1 MSRASK
7 LARELARLELQC
19 LGDLTRQNDDVLGD
33 LDHISTLDE
42 DGPGGAF
49 NKSMRIKR
57 TIDDL
62 GATVQTA
69 PAWTALAALL
79 RSEYRLWKLNVDTPI
94 SANPFL
100 SHWIDAILLLHVDT
114 QGYQPSPTDDD
125 DAEFG
130 KGALSYRDI
139 AAARLEMIK
148 EMLKYGGD
156 ALGTATPRMLYK
168 TRFPPKAIDIR
179 PFVRMLEEGGIYDQ
193 GTAPVPPPGLTVPS
207 KLADMDPGS
216 PDASPVGSPGA
227 PNLDFLD
234 LTDSKLAPPPLP
246 LRWKETILLNLDT
259 NPSLAVHQLTH
270 LPLTIAT
277 LDFLT
282 TLITDLKLATHGI
295 DPKSVV
301 LSFVQH
307 ALRIVE
313 YARQPPTPASE
324 PPPQTDIG
332 VNTYFGYGRDAQMWA
347 VRVLLLFVKNLIQK
361 GLVDVYPNK
370 EYTLYYDI
378 QEICTQY
385 IWMGDVREFKAW
397 IDQGRDFYRFPNADS
412 DLP

>member
-1 MSRASK
+1 MSLPPK
-7 LARELARLELQC
+7 LARELASLEFQC
-19 LGDLTRQNDDVLGD
+19 LSDLSRQNDEVLRE
-33 LDHISTLDE
+33 LDHVSTLNE

-57 TIDDL
+57 AIDDL
-62 GATVQTA
+62 EAKVQTE
-69 PAWTALAALL
+69 PSWTALAALL

-94 SANPFL
+94 HANPFL

-114 QGYQPSPTDDD
+114 RGHQSNPSDDSFF
-125 DAEFG
+125 ANG
-130 KGALSYRDI
+130 PLTYRDI

-148 EMLKYGGD
+148 EMLKYGGE

-179 PFVRMLEEGGIYDQ
+179 PFIRMLEEGGVYDK
-193 GTAPVPPPGLTVPS
+193 GTAPVPPPDLTVPS
-207 KLADMDPGS
+207 KVADMEPGS
-216 PDASPVGSPGA
+216 PDASPVGSQSTPSL
-227 PNLDFLD
+227 NFLD
-234 LTDSKLAPPPLP
+234 STDDKSAPAPLG
-246 LRWKETILLNLDT
+246 LKWKETILYNLETETNLD
-259 NPSLAVHQLTH
+259 LAVHQLTH
-270 LPLTIAT
+270 LPLTITT

-282 TLITDLKLATHGI
+282 TLITDQKLAPHRI
-295 DPKSVV
+295 DSKSVV

-307 ALRIVE
+307 ALRIIE
-313 YARQPPTPASE
+313 YARQPPDPASE
-324 PPPQTDIG
+324 PPPQIDIG
-332 VNTYFGYGRDAQMWA
+332 INTHFGYGRDAQMWA

-361 GLVDVYPNK
+361 GFVDVYPDK

-397 IDQGRDFYRFPNADS
+397 LDEGVSLEDGNRGLR
-412 DLP
+412 

>member
-1 MSRASK
+1 MSLPSK
-7 LARELARLELQC
+7 LARELASLELQC
-19 LGDLTRQNDDVLGD
+19 LSDLSRQNDEVLREV
-33 LDHISTLDE
+33 DHVSTLNE

-49 NKSMRIKR
+49 NKSMRIKG

-62 GATVQTA
+62 GAKVQTEPSWA
-69 PAWTALAALL
+69 ALAALL

-94 SANPFL
+94 HANPFL
-100 SHWIDAILLLHVDT
+100 SHWIDAILLLYVDT
-114 QGYQPSPTDDD
+114 QGYQPNLGDDD
-125 DAEFG
+125 SFFANG
-130 KGALSYRDI
+130 PVSYREI

-148 EMLKYGGD
+148 EMLKYGGE
-156 ALGTATPRMLYK
+156 ALGTATPRMLFK

-179 PFVRMLEEGGIYDQ
+179 PFVRMLEEGGIYDK
-193 GTAPVPPPGLTVPS
+193 GTAPVPPPDLTVPS
-207 KLADMDPGS
+207 KVADMDYGS
-216 PDASPVGSPGA
+216 PDASPVGSSGT
-227 PNLDFLD
+227 PNLENLD
-234 LTDSKLAPPPLP
+234 LTDNKSTPPPLG
-246 LRWKETILLNLDT
+246 LRWKLAISLNLEND
-259 NPSLAVHQLTH
+259 PDLAVHQLTH
-270 LPLTIAT
+270 LPLTITT

-282 TLITDLKLATHGI
+282 TLTTDLKLATHGI

-307 ALRIVE
+307 ALRIIE
-313 YARQPPTPASE
+313 YARQPPDPTSE
-324 PPPQTDIG
+324 PPPQIDIG

-361 GLVDVYPNK
+361 GFVDVYPNK

-397 IDQGRDFYRFPNADS
+397 IDEGKEISKLPNADS
-412 DLP
+412 ELS